1 MEPSDG
7 QTNNKT
13 QQLLMAWLSQPL
25 STIIILANIFIILG
39 ILFNRKLHGT
49 TNWFFLSLLFAD
61 LLAGAA
67 LPCIPKLSTEMHL
80 NYYPCFFIYL
90 TPNFFFLCFLAN
102 LLVVHYAK
110 YVCIIRPLHY
120 QASWVH
126 RWASLYILLAW
137 TAPLVFACLP
147 LVWNHWRPNENCSF
161 DLVFPRTYLYL
172 ETYGLLIPSILTMSF
187 MCIQILWVA
196 RKHVK
201 DIKNLLHSVT
211 QSQASSELEQQ
222 LELRN
227 AKSIAS
233 ASIIFLVCWVP
244 YIVCLNISLLASKQS
259 ISQSIRTVVTCIGSG
274 SAVAVPIILS
284 LGNHQYTAFWRD
296 LATKVCKG
304 CCQGRECKQKQA
316 QPNINISPGNICIR
330 ERYPREAPG

>member
-1 MEPSDG
+1 MEQSEG
-7 QTNNKT
+7 QPENKT
-13 QQLLMAWLSQPL
+13 QELLIAWLSQPL
-25 STIIILANIFIILG
+25 SAIIILANIFSILG

-49 TNWFFLSLLFAD
+49 MNWFFLSLLFAD

-67 LPCIPKLSTEMHL
+67 LPCIPRLSTETNL
-80 NYYPCFFIYL
+80 TYYPCFFTYL
-90 TPNFFFLCFLAN
+90 IPNFLFLCFLAN

-126 RWASLYILLAW
+126 RWAILYILLAW
-137 TAPLVFACLP
+137 TAPLIFACLP
-147 LVWNHWRPNENCSF
+147 LVWNQWELNGNCSS
-161 DLVFPRTYLYL
+161 DLVFPISYLYL
-172 ETYGLLIPSILTMSF
+172 ETYGLLIPSILAMSF

-196 RKHVK
+196 RKHMK

-244 YIVCLNISLLASKQS
+244 YIVCLNISLLASKHS
-259 ISQSIRTVVTCIGSG
+259 VSQLVRTIVTCIGTG
-274 SAVAVPIILS
+274 SAAAVPIILS
-284 LGNHQYTAFWRD
+284 LGNHQYTEFWRD
-296 LATKVCKG
+296 LAIKVCQG
-304 CCQGRECKQKQA
+304 CCQGRGCKQKQA
-316 QPNINISPGNICIR
+316 QPNASMSHGNICMR
-330 ERYPREAPG
+330 ETYPREASG